1 MDWKLEVVI
10 VPVADVDRAKEFYA
24 DKLGF
29 PVDVDH
35 EAGEAFRIVQITP
48 PGSAC
53 SIIFGKGVG
62 SDVTPGSVK
71 GNQFVVSDIEAAHA
85 HLRGPGHRQRRDRP
99 LRGRRHGS
107 GTGPGAAEVRLVH
120 LLRRPGRQHL
130 GGPGGRAECR
140 LTWRR

>member
-62 SDVTPGSVK
+62 SDVAPGSVK

-85 HLRGPGHRQRRDRP
+85 HLEANGIANGGIVHFEGGGMVPGPDPARQKF
-99 LRGRRHGS
+99 GS
-107 GTGPGAAEVRLVH
+107 FIFFDDPDGN
-120 LLRRPGRQHL
+120 
-130 GGPGGRAECR
+130 
-140 LTWRR
+140 TWAVQEGERNVG

>member
-10 VPVADVDRAKEFYA
+10 VPVTDVDRAKEFYG

-35 EAGEAFRIVQITP
+35 ERGGGTSAIVQVTP
-48 PGSAC
+48 PGSGC

-62 SDVTPGSVK
+62 SDVAPGSVK

-85 HLRGPGHRQRRDRP
+85 HLEANGIANGGIVHFEGGGMVPGPDPARQKF
-99 LRGRRHGS
+99 GS
-107 GTGPGAAEVRLVH
+107 FIFFDDPDGN
-120 LLRRPGRQHL
+120 
-130 GGPGGRAECR
+130 
-140 LTWRR
+140 TWAVQEGERNAG

>member
-1 MDWKLEVVI
+1 MDWKLEVVL

-35 EAGEAFRIVQITP
+35 EAGETFRIVQITP
-48 PGSAC
+48 PGSTC

-62 SDVTPGSVK
+62 SDVAPGSVK

-85 HLRGPGHRQRRDRP
+85 HLEANGVANGGIVHFEGGAMAPGPDPARQKFGSFIFFDDPDGNTWAVQEGQRDV
-99 LRGRRHGS
+99 G
-107 GTGPGAAEVRLVH
+107 
-120 LLRRPGRQHL
+120 
-130 GGPGGRAECR
+130 
-140 LTWRR
+140 